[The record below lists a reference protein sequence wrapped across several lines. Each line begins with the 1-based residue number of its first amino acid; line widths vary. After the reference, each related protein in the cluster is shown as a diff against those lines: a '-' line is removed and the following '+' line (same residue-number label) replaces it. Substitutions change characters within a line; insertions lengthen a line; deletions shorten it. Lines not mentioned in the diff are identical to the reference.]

1 MSETG
6 PEGPYVYQ
14 PYGHQDKEHWQAGR
28 IYGVGGVS
36 ELTTIDG
43 LTKQE
48 AQAIYWVLSNPAL
61 VAGGIEELVK
71 AVVNT
76 IEYLDWL
83 DGALVES
90 DADMKLEKCDAPSSV
105 ADTLRDRLIKMG
117 VKP

>member
-61 VAGGIEELVK
+61 VAGGIEELVNLAK
-71 AVVNT
+71 DVAQHS
-76 IEYLDWL
+76 LDPGG
-83 DGALVES
+83 DEGSIFSRAR
-90 DADMKLEKCDAPSSV
+90 
-105 ADTLRDRLIKMG
+105 TLLAKMG
-117 VKP
+117 ISHDR